1 MPILPAEVYQLWF
14 HPRKAWRWFT
24 EFLDV
29 EKESQI
35 VAKESQ
41 NKEQIGIFCGFIV
54 LQTLQII
61 KSFLIFYRAQYFCYK
76 INPLLTKRFWSRWL
90 DMAGCLVLFSV
101 FMDLNFVLVHKN
113 TKKELCQYPTMLT
126 SPLVNNA
133 YTPCISLKYKCSMET
148 VKNKIPF
155 PHWLFL
161 FYTHWML
168 VFSHSFSSG
177 LHIWDR

>member
-1 MPILPAEVYQLWF
+1 MIYRIFGCWEGVTNSGQ
-14 HPRKAWRWFT
+14 RKSKQRTNRHF
-24 EFLDV
+24 
-29 EKESQI
+29 
-35 VAKESQ
+35 
-41 NKEQIGIFCGFIV
+41 FCGFIV

-133 YTPCISLKYKCSMET
+133 YTPCISLKYRCSMET

-177 LHIWDR
+177 LHIWDH